1 MYKYQIKLKMLNK
14 IPKFKIYQTNKFI
27 TQMLFQ
33 TIVLIA
39 NRSTLFNLLTKFAI
53 TILWSAERKKE
64 KEKGE
69 NGWLFPSHL
78 CSF

>member
-1 MYKYQIKLKMLNK
+1 
-14 IPKFKIYQTNKFI
+14 
-27 TQMLFQ
+27 MLFQ

-53 TILWSAERKKE
+53 TILWSAERKKKE
-64 KEKGE
+64 KKGE